1 MSKVLTRVVITIG
14 ALFYGLPG
22 LWAFF
27 APQAFAENIAT
38 FPPYSRHLV
47 HDIGSFMI
55 GLAVALLATLVWSD
69 AVSVALAGIAV
80 ASAFSGS
87 AHILDFH
94 LGGRHSD
101 PYTLFGMAVLSVVT
115 IIVRQVDRSAKPAA
129 ESALESASESA
140 ETR

>member
-1 MSKVLTRVVITIG
+1 MSKILTRVVCTIG

-55 GLAVALLATLVWSD
+55 GLAAVMLATLVWSD

-80 ASAFSGS
+80 GSAFSGT

-101 PYTLFGMAVLSVVT
+101 PYTLFGMAALAVIT
-115 IIVRQVDRSAKPAA
+115 IIVRQVQRSGAEAAKET
-129 ESALESASESA
+129 ESAA
-140 ETR
+140 TR

>member
-1 MSKVLTRVVITIG
+1 MSKVLTRVVCTIG

-27 APQAFAENIAT
+27 APEGFAENIAT

-55 GLAVALLATLVWSD
+55 GLAVALVAALVWSD
-69 AVSVALAGIAV
+69 AVSVALAGVAV
-80 ASAFSGS
+80 GSAFSGT

-101 PYTLFGMAVLSVVT
+101 PYTLYGMALLAVIT
-115 IIVRQVDRSAKPAA
+115 IVVRQVDRSAGKHAK
-129 ESALESASESA
+129 ESESA
-140 ETR
+140 ATH